1 MMRGETGMGRGS
13 QEPQHTPM
21 RLTPVPWRWA
31 EVAIPTF
38 PTAQEQL

>member
-1 MMRGETGMGRGS
+1 MMRGETGVGRGS
-13 QEPQHTPM
+13 QQPQHTPM
-21 RLTPVPWRWA
+21 SLTPVPWRWA